1 MHETVF
7 AARIIEEAKKHGN
20 VEAITVEVGDLAH
33 VPASD
38 LAETLRQMAGA
49 DGWNVDVVEKKA
61 TIKCSCSYEGEP
73 KILAKEHDNTIFECP
88 KCKDGKLDIIDGDEI
103 ILKEIKIKD

>member
-7 AARIIEEAKKHGN
+7 AARIIKEAKKHGD

-49 DGWNVDVVEKKA
+49 DGWNVDVVEKKSIQNIYPISFI
-61 TIKCSCSYEGEP
+61 TSFHI
-73 KILAKEHDNTIFECP
+73 T
-88 KCKDGKLDIIDGDEI
+88 
-103 ILKEIKIKD
+103 